1 MLALAKT
8 ITRSLPERCFKV
20 IRFLSY
26 LSPCFFTEYQKSGE
40 PYSAE
45 LMNLVTGQ
53 HKKILHLEQKL
64 NRANAFAE
72 RTRKRLAVLD
82 SLLKVDE
89 IPEC

>member
-1 MLALAKT
+1 MRHHHLN
-8 ITRSLPERCFKV
+8 PEAGTHRV
-20 IRFLSY
+20 LGA
-26 LSPCFFTEYQKSGE
+26 YQKSSE

-45 LMNLVTGQ
+45 LLNLVTGQ

-72 RTRKRLAVLD
+72 RTKKRLAVLD

-89 IPEC
+89 ISEY